1 MDNSERV
8 KSLIES
14 AQEANERQDFDSAIA
29 LCSEALALSPTN
41 LKGRFLRGLVFQSI
55 HNHTAAVA
63 DFADILSNTTQDV
76 VRSKALYS
84 RAVSLHALRQFQEA
98 ATDCEAIL
106 KIDHHY
112 HDARYLYCITLKAL
126 GATDQAIAQAT
137 VLIDSYPHYLDA
149 IYTRATLRYMNSDW
163 KGAIEDFSQYLASE
177 NTNRSYRHFS
187 HFFRGVS
194 YHYLDANDKALA
206 DLNVALILHPNNPTT
221 LARRAL
227 IYSALGKEK
236 EAAADLQ
243 RVKELSD
250 AQQAK

>member
-1 MDNSERV
+1 MDNSKRV

-14 AQEANERQDFDSAIA
+14 AQAANERQDVESAIA
-29 LCSEALALSPTN
+29 LCSEALTLSPTN

-63 DFADILSNTTQDV
+63 DFSDILSNFTQDT

-84 RAVSLHALRQFQEA
+84 RAVSLHALRQFQDA

-106 KIDHHY
+106 KIDQDY

-137 VLIDSYPHYLDA
+137 LLIDSYPHYLDA
-149 IYTRATLRYMNSDW
+149 IYTRGTLRYMNSDW

-177 NTNRSYRHFS
+177 NTDRSYRYFS

-194 YHYLDANDKALA
+194 YHYLNTNDKALA
-206 DLNVALILHPNNPTT
+206 DLNVALILQPNNTTT

-236 EAAADLQ
+236 EAADDLQ
-243 RVKELSD
+243 RVKDLSD